1 MNIEKY
7 NQRILAII
15 GTTIIVALVV
25 FALFGIGLLII
36 QMIDTASGPD
46 TRLKVENI
54 SEKDT
59 TQIVRSQN
67 ITFEQPIQLDT
78 SHAIFI
84 IPVDQV
90 NLDREELIKKTDRTV
105 LNLSSGGYSYE
116 SYYGLHNN
124 FILINNEKGIT
135 KQIFDKKV
143 AISEWVYI
151 NIKGTAAILFS
162 AADFDSNKD
171 YVLDSDDF
179 QKLYVFYIDDN
190 LLVKYDFSGQTVLR
204 FEPMN
209 KTNMVSILTGIDKN
223 EDNKFKHNDEQTN
236 IYSLNII
243 ERKTEEMVSDA
254 IKQRLQKIIDN

>member
-1 MNIEKY
+1 MNLVKY

-15 GTTIIVALVV
+15 GTTIIVILVV
-25 FALFGIGLLII
+25 FVLFGIGLLII
-36 QMIDTASGPD
+36 QMIDSTAGRD

-54 SEKDT
+54 SEKDSSL
-59 TQIVRSQN
+59 IIRSQN

-78 SHAIFI
+78 SRAIFI

-90 NLDREELIKKTDRTV
+90 NLDREELIKKADRTV
-105 LNLSSGGYSYE
+105 LNFSSGGYSYE
-116 SYYGLHNN
+116 SHYGLHNN

-151 NIKGTAAILFS
+151 NIKGTTAILFS

-179 QKLYVFYIDDN
+179 QKLYVYYIDDN
-190 LLVKYDFSGQTVLR
+190 LLVEYDFSGQTVLR

-223 EDNKFKHNDEQTN
+223 EDNTFKYNNEPTN

-243 ERKTEEMVSDA
+243 ERKTDEMVSDA
-254 IKQRLQKIIDN
+254 IKRRLQKIIDN